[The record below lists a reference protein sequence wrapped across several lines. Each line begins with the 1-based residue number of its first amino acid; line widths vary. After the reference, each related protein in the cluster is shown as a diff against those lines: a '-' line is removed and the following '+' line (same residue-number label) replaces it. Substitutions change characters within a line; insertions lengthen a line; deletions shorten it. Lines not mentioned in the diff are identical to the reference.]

1 MFDNLHFNNF
11 NLDINS
17 DFERVTRKQIELD
30 AKENFLNSQQKE
42 IKKQLLQLKVYK
54 KLEKQFIDSK
64 EDISLLKNAFFKE
77 LWLEV
82 ILILCGLL

>member
-1 MFDNLHFNNF
+1 MFDNLHYNNF

-77 LWLEV
+77 L
-82 ILILCGLL
+82 

>member
-1 MFDNLHFNNF
+1 MFYNLNYNNF
-11 NLDINS
+11 DLDINS
-17 DFERVTRKQIELD
+17 DFERVARKQIELD
-30 AKENFLNSQQKE
+30 AKENFLNSQQME

-77 LWLEV
+77 L
-82 ILILCGLL
+82 

>member
-1 MFDNLHFNNF
+1 MFYNLHCNNF
-11 NLDINS
+11 NLDINT
-17 DFERVTRKQIELD
+17 DFERVARKQIELD
-30 AKENFLNSQQKE
+30 AKENFLNSQQME

-77 LWLEV
+77 L
-82 ILILCGLL
+82 